1 MKRALV
7 TGVTGQDGS
16 YLAEL
21 LLENGYE
28 VHGLIRRASTFNT
41 DRIDHI
47 YKDPHLPETRL
58 FLHYGDLSVS
68 GQITELIYN
77 IEPDEIYHLGA
88 QSHVRV
94 SFDMPEYTGDVTG
107 LGTVRLLE
115 AIRKT
120 GVKTKFY
127 QASSSEMYGSA
138 PAPQSETTPFEPRS
152 PYAAAKVYAYWLVR
166 NYREG
171 YNLYA
176 CNGILFNHESPRR
189 GETFVTRKITR
200 AVARIKY
207 GLQEKLYLGNLEARR
222 DWGYAPEYVEAMW
235 LMLQQDNP
243 NDLVIGTGESHSVR
257 EFCELAFH
265 QAGMEIEWKGSGT
278 EEEGVFAGLS
288 DSSLLP
294 AASCPLSIGSTVVAI
309 DPRYFRPTEVE
320 FLLADVA
327 KARATLGWEPKV
339 TFKELVGIM
348 VEADLRALEELRQCQ
363 DVIRQIMDNQSGKR

>member
-1 MKRALV
+1 MKRALI
-7 TGVTGQDGS
+7 TGFTGQDGS

-21 LLENGYE
+21 LLEKGYE

-47 YKDPHLPETRL
+47 YQDPHLPEANL

-68 GQITELIYN
+68 GQITDLIYN
-77 IEPDEIYHLGA
+77 IQPAEIYHLGA

-138 PAPQSETTPFEPRS
+138 PAPQNEQTPFEPRS
-152 PYAAAKVYAYWLVR
+152 PYAAAKVYAYWLAV

-171 YNLYA
+171 YNLFA
-176 CNGILFNHESPRR
+176 SNGILFNHESPRR
-189 GETFVTRKITR
+189 GETFVTKKITR

-207 GLQEKLYLGNLEARR
+207 GLQDELYLGNLDAKR

-243 NDLVIGTGESHSVR
+243 DDFVIGTGESHSVR
-257 EFCELAFH
+257 EFCELAFRE
-265 QAGMEIEWKGSGT
+265 AGIEIEWKGSGT
-278 EEEGVFAGLS
+278 EEVGIFAGLS
-288 DSSLLP
+288 DSLSLP
-294 AASCPLSIGSTVVAI
+294 AAGCPLPVGATVVAI

-327 KARATLGWEPKV
+327 KARETLGWEAKI

-348 VEADLRALEELRQCQ
+348 VAADLRALEELRQCQ
-363 DVIRQIMDNQSGKR
+363 DVIRQIMNQNNKP